1 MTNAK
6 RERRT
11 TGSGPVLVQTLSRG
25 LGILSQFT
33 VDERALSLTD
43 LSRKTGLHRATVYR
57 FARTLESH
65 GYLAYDG
72 ENALYTIG
80 QSWVAGL
87 YSLGRGSVLGEILN
101 RDLRALAEAMGETT
115 ALSVRRGQVLQVIN
129 AAPASHFFTPRLPES
144 ALVSLSES
152 WSVHVRLHLA
162 FSTEDDWERV
172 AAVYRGHGAED
183 ASAQTAAIGER
194 IARAAVDR
202 IAYSREDYREGICAI
217 AVPVFRSGR
226 LFATLG
232 LVVPVER
239 FHDANV
245 ERYSQDLRAAAAE
258 MGRRLDEEREQMV
271 LSSPERGRP
280 EPSKTT
286 TR

>member
-1 MTNAK
+1 
-6 RERRT
+6 
-11 TGSGPVLVQTLSRG
+11 
-25 LGILSQFT
+25 LGVLSQFT

-57 FARTLESH
+57 FAKTLESD

-72 ENALYTIG
+72 ENAVYTIG
-80 QSWVAGL
+80 QSWAAGL
-87 YSLGRGSVLGEILN
+87 YSLGRGSVLGEVLN
-101 RDLRALAEAMGETT
+101 HDLRALAEAMGETT
-115 ALSVRRGQVLQVIN
+115 ALSVRKGQVLQVIN

-172 AAVYRGHGAED
+172 AEVYRRGQGEED
-183 ASAQTAAIGER
+183 ASAQTAAIRER
-194 IARAAVDR
+194 ILRAATDG
-202 IAYSREDYREGICAI
+202 IAYSREDYREGICAM

-239 FHDANV
+239 FHGANV

-271 LSSPERGRP
+271 ISWPERDRP
-280 EPSKTT
+280 EPSKAT
-286 TR
+286 TRGNNDKAGR